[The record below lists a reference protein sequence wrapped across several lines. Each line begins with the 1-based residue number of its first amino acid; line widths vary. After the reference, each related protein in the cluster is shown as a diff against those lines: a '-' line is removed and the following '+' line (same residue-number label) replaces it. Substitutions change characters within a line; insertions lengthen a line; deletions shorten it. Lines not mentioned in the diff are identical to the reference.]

1 MSLKLLVLNDDP
13 SVHDVIVTLLESDG
27 YQFWHT
33 DDPDAM
39 LQRARSGDGDLL
51 LFRPSPSFESIPY
64 VQRLRTCYSK
74 PILVLAAADADA
86 DALDLIEVGA
96 DDYLCQDLCSGKP
109 DVLREL
115 RARITSALRTTSYGA
130 DGSSKATVGDVVID
144 TKTHQVL
151 RGAEPIP
158 LTKVE
163 YRLLRELVAN
173 IGNVIPHEDLL
184 TSVWSPVQ
192 KDRPQYL
199 RTYMSRLRR
208 KLGWTAT
215 DGSGPNVRCI
225 RGVGYG
231 LFLGG

>member
-13 SVHDVIVTLLESDG
+13 RVQTTLEDMLIADG
-27 YQFWHT
+27 YQFWQT
-33 DDPDAM
+33 ADPDQ
-39 LQRARSGDGDLL
+39 LLDRARSGDGDMLL
-51 LFRPSPSFESIPY
+51 LRPSDGFDPIAY

-74 PILVLAAADADA
+74 PILILAAPNANA
-86 DALDLIEVGA
+86 DALDLVEVGA
-96 DDYLCQDLCSGKP
+96 DDYLCQDLLDGGP
-109 DVLREL
+109 DVFREL
-115 RARITSALRTTSYGA
+115 RARITSALRTISYGA
-130 DGSSKATVGDVVID
+130 DGSAKAAVGDVVID
-144 TKTHQVL
+144 TQTHQVM
-151 RGAEPIP
+151 RGAEAIP

-163 YRLLRELVAN
+163 YRLLRELVSN
-173 IGNVIPHEDLL
+173 IGTVIPHEELL

-208 KLGWTAT
+208 KLGWAST
-215 DGSGPNVRCI
+215 DGSAPNLRCI